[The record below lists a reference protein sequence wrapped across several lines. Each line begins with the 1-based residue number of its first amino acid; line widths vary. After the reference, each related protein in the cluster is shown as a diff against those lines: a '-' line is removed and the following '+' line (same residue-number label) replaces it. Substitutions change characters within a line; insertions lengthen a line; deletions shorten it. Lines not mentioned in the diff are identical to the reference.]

1 MATLWAY
8 NVLRMI
14 GDRPPRLVS
23 MQLAISMLP
32 LDSMLLTVARLLGTE
47 RSWFDLGILSYT
59 ELTIARRIP
68 HRGAAVRCAAGQ
80 RRRRRCRG
88 QPMRHFCLLRVGC
101 VGTHRALATTLTREA
116 RVCGGGTQIC
126 R

>member
-1 MATLWAY
+1 
-8 NVLRMI
+8 
-14 GDRPPRLVS
+14 

-68 HRGAAVRCAAGQ
+68 HRGAAVRCAA
-80 RRRRRCRG
+80 
-88 QPMRHFCLLRVGC
+88 
-101 VGTHRALATTLTREA
+101 
-116 RVCGGGTQIC
+116 
-126 R
+126 